1 MKYDIKEIKKGIK
14 IHYINTDK
22 FKTNLVAIFLTTD
35 LDKET
40 VTKNALIAPVLTRGT
55 TKMPTQEEISKELE
69 GMYGALFDC
78 GIEKKGNNQIL
89 KFYIESVNDRFLPD
103 LQENLLT
110 KSVETLLEIVFSPYI
125 ENGAFK
131 KEYVE
136 QEKNNLKQVI
146 EGRKDNKAKYALDRC
161 MEEMYK
167 GDNYEIYRLG
177 YAEDIE
183 KIDEKNLYEQYQKL
197 INNCKIDIF
206 ISGILDEDKNE
217 IIEKNQILNNMK
229 EREGKL
235 IKANFDI
242 KSRENENIVFENMD
256 VVQGK
261 LVLGLDVNIKDEK
274 QQNDVLLYNSILGG
288 SANSKLFQNVREK
301 ASLAYTASSSYL
313 RIKNS
318 IFINCGIEIENYDK
332 ALKIIKEQISDMKEG
347 KFTDEEV
354 ENVKKGLI
362 SAIKAIDDEQD
373 TQIMYLFG
381 QEFSKEKVLTEEY
394 EKRVRNVSKQDI
406 IDVANLV
413 KINTIYF
420 LTNKDGGGENANHQ

>member
-1 MKYDIKEIKKGIK
+1 
-14 IHYINTDK
+14 
-22 FKTNLVAIFLTTD
+22 
-35 LDKET
+35 
-40 VTKNALIAPVLTRGT
+40 
-55 TKMPTQEEISKELE
+55 
-69 GMYGALFDC
+69 
-78 GIEKKGNNQIL
+78 
-89 KFYIESVNDRFLPD
+89 
-103 LQENLLT
+103 
-110 KSVETLLEIVFSPYI
+110 
-125 ENGAFK
+125 
-131 KEYVE
+131 
-136 QEKNNLKQVI
+136 
-146 EGRKDNKAKYALDRC
+146 
-161 MEEMYK
+161 
-167 GDNYEIYRLG
+167 
-177 YAEDIE
+177 
-183 KIDEKNLYEQYQKL
+183 
-197 INNCKIDIF
+197 
-206 ISGILDEDKNE
+206 
-217 IIEKNQILNNMK
+217 MK